1 MCGRALVVQ
10 RGVTASPIVKHLDVV
25 KQIAL
30 GVFPREVALVEHPFV
45 LQAVEEALHRR
56 VVPAVALATHGA
68 GHSVLGEFGLERMA
82 SVLAAPIGVNG

>member
-1 MCGRALVVQ
+1 MAPV
-10 RGVTASPIVKHLDVV
+10 VKHLDVV
-25 KQIAL
+25 EHIGL
-30 GVFPREVALVEHPFV
+30 RLVARTGAPPMHPLV
-45 LQAVEEALHRR
+45 LQAVEEALGGG